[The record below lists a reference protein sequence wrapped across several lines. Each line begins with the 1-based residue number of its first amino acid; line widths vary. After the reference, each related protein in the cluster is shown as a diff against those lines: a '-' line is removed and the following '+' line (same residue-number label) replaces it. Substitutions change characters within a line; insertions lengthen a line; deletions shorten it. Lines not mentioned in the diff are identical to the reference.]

1 MVPSQTVRF
10 VFSRVLMFRRSRG
23 KHRSGLKGKQKKP
36 VSRGTKHEVLYHV
49 FRLSLQQS
57 WQKQK
62 KIAVVFGARATTAQ
76 LYHGRDTFEFD
87 RWHVTK
93 NQPITALVLLSESLG
108 I

>member
-1 MVPSQTVRF
+1 MKCFIMYLDFPF
-10 VFSRVLMFRRSRG
+10 NNHG
-23 KHRSGLKGKQKKP
+23 KKQKK
-36 VSRGTKHEVLYHV
+36 S
-49 FRLSLQQS
+49 
-57 WQKQK
+57 
-62 KIAVVFGARATTAQ
+62 AVVFGAWATTAQ